1 MPNAPLA
8 AFGNEVFDLAYCC
21 CFHPCS
27 GFSSSSCIGLNRRP
41 LNSSDIKRGLL
52 CSCASMC
59 SLGAWL
65 FWEGENEGSSCHL
78 HERTDPTFNF
88 VARWYLHGT
97 LANYSLRQH
106 MAQSVTRG
114 WRDRV
119 SDFGAQS
126 GASLFTVL
134 SFKVRVWRWESTL
147 LHLLLLV
154 LIKLLQCLNVT

>member
-8 AFGNEVFDLAYCC
+8 AFGNEVLDLAYCC

-27 GFSSSSCIGLNRRP
+27 GFSFISCIGLNRRP

-52 CSCASMC
+52 CPCASMC
-59 SLGAWL
+59 SLCAWL

-78 HERTDPTFNF
+78 HERTDPTFNS
-88 VARWYLHGT
+88 VARWNLHGT
-97 LANYSLRQH
+97 LSNYSLRQH

-134 SFKVRVWRWESTL
+134 SFKVRVWRWEQ
-147 LHLLLLV
+147 HCY
-154 LIKLLQCLNVT
+154 IYCF